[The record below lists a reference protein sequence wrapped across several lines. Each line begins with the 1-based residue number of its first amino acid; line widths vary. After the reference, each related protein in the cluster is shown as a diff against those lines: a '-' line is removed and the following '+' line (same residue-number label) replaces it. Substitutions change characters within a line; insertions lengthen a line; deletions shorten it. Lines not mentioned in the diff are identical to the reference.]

1 MLITKKKRILN
12 NINIL
17 LAIFFAVIF
26 FYLIKKN
33 NFEIFDI
40 NSRFFF
46 NILITLVLFTFHS
59 ISASLSP
66 INVKIN
72 LTLSSISS
80 YFTIILIEI
89 LVTIY
94 LSYFNNLSDA
104 EAVASSLAEEQNIY
118 FDTRPKRQVYD
129 EKKES
134 NEDIVL
140 SFTPAYFSKTKLKID
155 EIYPLGGISNS
166 PTLHCN
172 ESGYYSTYT
181 SDRFGF
187 NNPDH
192 VWEKKI
198 DFLLIGDSFTHGA
211 CVDGGYD
218 IASNLRVF
226 YTGKNFINLGMGSND
241 SLLMYS
247 TWKEYGEK
255 LKPKNLLWLHFEND
269 IVELNTWGKNNELAL
284 KYFYEDLNQN
294 LMSHQNE
301 IDEKIKEIVEL
312 EYHKNINEN
321 KENFQ
326 NIKPT
331 VSISNLKNTIRN
343 ILFLRGIRTLVGF
356 NNVNEYDPLF
366 LDILIKTKR
375 EVNSQGGRLIFVYLP
390 SWERYKFKLLNKSSL
405 YHKKKILNEV
415 GKINIDIVDLD
426 ALYFKNHPDPLSL
439 FPFRTRGHYTVD
451 GYKNISKVISDYIKE
466 ID

>member
-1 MLITKKKRILN
+1 MLQLSYLDVNYKKKRILN

-172 ESGYYSTYT
+172 ESGYYST
-181 SDRFGF
+181 
-187 NNPDH
+187 
-192 VWEKKI
+192 
-198 DFLLIGDSFTHGA
+198 
-211 CVDGGYD
+211 
-218 IASNLRVF
+218 
-226 YTGKNFINLGMGSND
+226 
-241 SLLMYS
+241 
-247 TWKEYGEK
+247 
-255 LKPKNLLWLHFEND
+255 
-269 IVELNTWGKNNELAL
+269 
-284 KYFYEDLNQN
+284 
-294 LMSHQNE
+294 
-301 IDEKIKEIVEL
+301 
-312 EYHKNINEN
+312 
-321 KENFQ
+321 
-326 NIKPT
+326 
-331 VSISNLKNTIRN
+331 
-343 ILFLRGIRTLVGF
+343 
-356 NNVNEYDPLF
+356 
-366 LDILIKTKR
+366 
-375 EVNSQGGRLIFVYLP
+375 
-390 SWERYKFKLLNKSSL
+390 
-405 YHKKKILNEV
+405 
-415 GKINIDIVDLD
+415 
-426 ALYFKNHPDPLSL
+426 
-439 FPFRTRGHYTVD
+439 
-451 GYKNISKVISDYIKE
+451 
-466 ID
+466 